1 MNLKEFW
8 ANALDAR
15 LFPLSIGKGTK
26 APIGLWRE
34 NAHPTPEPHP
44 DAAAVGVRC
53 LPQDGISAIDV
64 DCTCL
69 AAHDYRNIFGRELGD
84 VPVRYGRRPKF
95 LIPFRCDGPVE
106 GRSLPLPCGCRVQ
119 IISGQFIAWGEHP
132 DTRALY
138 EWESFANPWPV
149 LNQIS
154 LYALLSYVGVNATGD
169 AKQYV
174 SELDLNGAAPQT
186 DAERDN
192 IRQYSEWRLK
202 QLADEIRN
210 LSEGRGIPIFNAVA
224 SVAPAVHWGVL
235 SHDDI
240 NRTIESAGHSLND
253 KRGGRTLG
261 DEVTRALDAGVLI
274 GNPLLRKLHEYRTFI
289 RQAIGG
295 GLTEGGN
302 TLDLLDGARFEP
314 VKFVVEELLPE
325 GFILFAAKPKVGK
338 SYITLDLALSVL
350 DGGTFWG
357 YQCIQGDTLT
367 YSFEDTH
374 RRLQDRY
381 RALRPDGIANKAG
394 FLYFT
399 GDSNVPRLAAAPG
412 EPCFTH
418 HLERELAKRPATR
431 LIVIDPIVAIR
442 ADQRDKTKGL
452 YQVDYDNIR
461 RVQQIAIRYGVTIV
475 GVHHSNKSK
484 DVIDPADMVS
494 GSTGMTAAA
503 DGVWVMDPDKDRE
516 SAQLYTQMRDTGS
529 VSVMLTRRKIKGGIK
544 WEPLE
549 MMRETS
555 KASDI
560 ERRILAAVMGAG
572 CEATIADM
580 MTRCQDVNEN
590 TLRVYVRRMSHH
602 SKALLEHTAR
612 GLYIIPG
619 SVPKSRPEGARD
631 LLVTAA
637 TAGAYADFQAGKMVD
652 VTHVLPHLARND
664 KVPTTEG
671 YAVSIDAA
679 RAILSIFHDPNKLI
693 KDMEG
698 RKLAFV
704 FDKVLLIPYVSG
716 PVQTNVGPP
725 PVITLAEALKQ
736 HAGSVRQELVISWGV
751 VPPTQERMPWQ

>member
-1 MNLKEFW
+1 MDIKEFW
-8 ANALDAR
+8 ANALAAR

-34 NAHPTPEPHP
+34 NSHPTPEPHP
-44 DAAAVGVRC
+44 SASAVGIRC

-64 DCTCL
+64 DCTCMP
-69 AAHDYRNIFGRELGD
+69 AAQNYRDILGRELGA

-95 LIPFRCDGPVE
+95 LIPFRCEGPIE
-106 GRSLPLPCGCRVQ
+106 GRSLPLPCGCKVQ
-119 IISGQFIAWGEHP
+119 ILSGQFVAWGEHP
-132 DTRALY
+132 DTHQLY
-138 EWESFANPWPV
+138 EWEGLTNPWPL

-154 LYALLSYVGVNATGD
+154 LYALMSYLGVNATAD
-169 AKQYV
+169 VKQYI
-174 SELDLNGAAPQT
+174 SELDLNAAAPQT
-186 DAERDN
+186 ETERDN
-192 IRQYSEWRLK
+192 VRQYSEWRLK
-202 QLADEIRN
+202 QLTDEIRN
-210 LSEGRGIPIFNAVA
+210 RSEGRGIPIFNAVA

-235 SHDDI
+235 SQDDI
-240 NRTIESAGHSLND
+240 NHAIESAGHALDD

-261 DEVTRALDAGVLI
+261 EEVIRALDAGVLT
-274 GNPLLRKLHEYRTFI
+274 GNPLLHKLREYRAFI
-289 RQAIGG
+289 KQAIGN

-302 TLDLLDGARFEP
+302 TLDLLDTARFEP

-338 SYITLDLALSVL
+338 SYITLDLGLSVL

-357 YQCIQGDTLT
+357 YQCIQGDVLV

-381 RALRPDGIANKAG
+381 RALRPDGVTNKAG

-399 GDSNVPRLAAAPG
+399 GESNVPRLAAAPG

-418 HLERELAKRPATR
+418 HLERELAKRPAVR

-529 VSVMLTRRKIKGGIK
+529 VSVTLTRKKIKGGIK

-549 MMRETS
+549 TMQDIG
-555 KASDI
+555 KATDI
-560 ERRILAAVMGAG
+560 ERRILTAVMSGG
-572 CEATIADM
+572 CEATVLDLIA
-580 MTRCQDVNEN
+580 RCPGINEN
-590 TLRVYVRRMSHH
+590 TLRVYVRRMSHY
-602 SKALLEHTAR
+602 SKSMLEHTQR
-612 GLYIIPG
+612 GLYVVPG
-619 SVPKSRPEGARD
+619 STPKSRPEGARD
-631 LLVTAA
+631 MLLTAA
-637 TAGAYADFQAGKMVD
+637 TSGTYADFQAGKMVN
-652 VTHVLPHLARND
+652 VMHVLPHLARND
-664 KVPTTEG
+664 KAPVTEG
-671 YAVSIDAA
+671 YAVSLDVA
-679 RAILSIFHDPNKLI
+679 RSLLSIFHDPNKLI

-704 FDKVLLIPYVSG
+704 FDKVLLIPHTDTSVQVSAP
-716 PVQTNVGPP
+716 PVQI
-725 PVITLAEALKQ
+725 ITLTEAMKQ
-736 HAGSVRQELVISWGV
+736 VAQ
-751 VPPTQERMPWQ
+751 MPWAPKLESFPWS